1 MCEPMMM
8 GIIGAVA
15 SAASSF
21 ASMSAQQDAMNKQN
35 EANAQWVAYQRR
47 EREQAMARDEE
58 MRVKSESA
66 RQDTLN
72 QLTPD
77 AQKAA
82 QDTEQQRLTK
92 DLTPTNLQGEQ
103 PVVGDEL
110 LAGTKGA
117 DPLVTQDLTKR
128 VNNAAVQ
135 ARTRIANLATVQ
147 SYGGSQFGLQNR
159 AQDLFNKS
167 GENIRLW
174 SDERQGNLAALS
186 VATNVEP
193 EKFQASPSPF
203 GGIAGSLASLAGKG
217 LTTPNIGGG
226 GSGFFG
232 S

>member
-1 MCEPMMM
+1 MMM
-8 GIIGAVA
+8 GVIGAIA
-15 SAASSF
+15 SAASGF

-47 EREQAMARDEE
+47 EREQAMARDEQ
-58 MRVKSESA
+58 MRQKSESA

-92 DLTPTNLQGEQ
+92 DLTPTNLQG
-103 PVVGDEL
+103 PTPAVGDEL
-110 LAGTKGA
+110 LAGLKGA
-117 DPLVTQDLTKR
+117 DPAVTQDLTKR
-128 VNNAAVQ
+128 INNAAVQ

-159 AQDLFNKS
+159 AQDLFNQS

-174 SDERQGNLAALS
+174 SDERQGNLAALG

-193 EKFQASPSPF
+193 EKFQATPSAW
-203 GGIAGSLASLAGKG
+203 GGIAGSLAGLAGKG
-217 LTTPNIGGG
+217 LTTPNISGGG
-226 GSGFFG
+226 NTFFG
-232 S
+232 